1 MGKVLSNSERIIF
14 CEQMGMIL
22 KAGMSATEGI
32 MLMKE
37 DAGQEAG
44 SLRTL
49 YEEIQTNLE
58 ETGIFYDALEETG
71 AFPGYMIHMTR
82 IGEQTGN
89 LDEVMEGLAA
99 YYEREENMVQDIKSA
114 ITYPLLMLGMMLVIF
129 LVMIVQVLPV
139 FSQVYAQLGGQLTGM
154 AAVLLKAGEGIRQYY
169 GWIFLVLFVIAGG
182 FIWLLGSAKGKE
194 RFRHMTRRFFGTRHI
209 MEQIQLARF
218 ASGMSMALR
227 SGMDY
232 DGAFQMVESLMAGD
246 ASMKQKMSA
255 CQKEMEDGETFS
267 MAAVQAGIFTGL
279 YGRMLYIAER
289 TGDTDRALKKIALQA
304 DDEVT
309 ARIQNFISVL
319 EPTLVAILSV
329 LVGGILLSVMVP
341 LMGILSNIG

>member
-1 MGKVLSNSERIIF
+1 MGKILSNSERIIF

-44 SLRTL
+44 PLRKL
-49 YEEIQTNLE
+49 YEEIQANLE
-58 ETGIFYDALEETG
+58 ETGVFYDALEETG
-71 AFPGYMIHMTR
+71 AFPDYMIHMTR

-129 LVMIVQVLPV
+129 LVMMIQVLPV
-139 FSQVYAQLGGQLTGM
+139 FAQVYAQLGGQLTGM

-169 GWIFLVLFVIAGG
+169 GWIVLVLFVLAGG
-182 FIWLLGSAKGKE
+182 CIWLLGTAKGKE
-194 RFRHMTRRFFGTRHI
+194 QFRRMAGRFFGTRHI
-209 MEQIQLARF
+209 MDRMQLARF

-232 DGAFQMVESLMAGD
+232 DGAFQMVDALLAGD
-246 ASMKQKMSA
+246 ASMKQKIRS
-255 CQKEMEDGETFS
+255 CQEQMEDGETFS
-267 MAAVQAGIFTGL
+267 AATVQAGIFTGL

-289 TGDTDRALKKIALQA
+289 TGDTDRALTKIALQA

-309 ARIQNFISVL
+309 AQIQNFISVL